1 MRRFGR
7 ITKEMRPSHREDI
20 LTHALVYYGMRT
32 KKNLANLMLTRWER
46 AHHTKAVAEES
57 FSNLMPGIDWV
68 VAEGAVKLWLSEERN
83 ACDHKP
89 AEYREHWQYRY
100 TETLQLYESLRKQ
113 LACGD
118 ASDPSEVTKLDE
130 ILKDMEKKFNLQY
143 RRLTSD
149 QEFTYYKSLLEQNR
163 RWQLL
168 SGVWAASRRRK
179 FLLKLKAKYADGQK
193 IAKSF
198 HSKFPKSS
206 EDTLKGV

>member
-1 MRRFGR
+1 MVLYEEIWSHHQGDETFPPGR
-7 ITKEMRPSHREDI
+7 HINTCTSVLRDENKEES
-20 LTHALVYYGMRT
+20 
-32 KKNLANLMLTRWER
+32 NLMLTRWER

-100 TETLQLYESLRKQ
+100 TETLQLSPRKQ

-143 RRLTSD
+143 RWLTSD

-193 IAKSF
+193 IAKKLSQQI
-198 HSKFPKSS
+198 SK
-206 EDTLKGV
+206 EQ